1 MGGFRKKTVSF
12 GGTPNHRGK
21 SQSENHRK
29 IPIGEAMSMDG
40 IWMLRRVQNPK
51 IWMTLGGPVFRTPP
65 ALLGFDDAILWGEIP

>member
-1 MGGFRKKTVSF
+1 
-12 GGTPNHRGK
+12 
-21 SQSENHRK
+21 
-29 IPIGEAMSMDG
+29 MSMDG